1 MGGRLPPEFG
11 SYLLRGAGR
20 EGTISLI
27 VCISK
32 SSFPG
37 GSDGKGSAYSVGDL
51 GLGRIPCKRKWQTT
65 PVLLPG
71 KSHGQRSLVG
81 YSSWGLKESDTT

>member
-1 MGGRLPPEFG
+1 MPMGGRLPPEFG

-32 SSFPG
+32 SSFPMWEIWV
-37 GSDGKGSAYSVGDL
+37 GKISW
-51 GLGRIPCKRKWQTT
+51 RRKWQTT

-71 KSHGQRSLVG
+71 KSPGQRSLVG
-81 YSSWGLKESDTT
+81 YSSWGHKESDTTEET